1 MCMLRGGIKLFLLA
15 GVCWLALIVEGVAQ
29 DQPIKIN
36 IQLPAGVGLSAKSPQ
51 SGKTAGAQS
60 GSLSSSGISESAK
73 VDFAFISENGIV
85 IPLTWIQMKSLENT
99 QFLLEFRDEAGQRVD
114 FEAYFLNDQ
123 SDNLAEAK
131 AYRSFPALLQFDN
144 SGFLIRNKVP
154 RSVSVKSW
162 LGIPA
167 AAQDNRIV
175 LEYF

>member
-1 MCMLRGGIKLFLLA
+1 MCMLRAGIKLFLLA
-15 GVCWLALIVEGVAQ
+15 GIIGLGLMQEGFAQ

-60 GSLSSSGISESAK
+60 GSSSSSGISESAK
-73 VDFAFISENGIV
+73 VDFAFISENGTI
-85 IPLTWIQMKSLENT
+85 IPVTWIQMKSLENT
-99 QFLLEFRDEAGQRVD
+99 QFLLEFRDEAGKRLD
-114 FEAYFLNDQ
+114 SEAYFLNDQ

-131 AYRSFPALLQFDN
+131 AYRSFPTLLQFDN

-167 AAQDNRIV
+167 AVQGNRIV